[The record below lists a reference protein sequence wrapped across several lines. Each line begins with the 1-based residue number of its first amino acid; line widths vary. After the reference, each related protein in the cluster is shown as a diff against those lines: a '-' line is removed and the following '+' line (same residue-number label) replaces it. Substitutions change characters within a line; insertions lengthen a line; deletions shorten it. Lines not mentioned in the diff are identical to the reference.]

1 MREVMA
7 LAGTPG
13 VEFRRCMPAVHDAGA
28 AAGRKIE
35 EGLDIDDMD
44 VTQGVPDS
52 EAAIVID
59 RAGTSIPW
67 IKAVLAAA
75 LGT

>member
-13 VEFRRCMPAVHDAGA
+13 VEFRPCPPAVRDAGA
-28 AAGRKIE
+28 AAGRKTE

-44 VTQGVPDS
+44 VTQGVPES

-59 RAGTSIPW
+59 RAWTSIPW